1 MLEIVT
7 SNVFDAWLSGLRD
20 RQARV
25 RIIARIER
33 LGLGNPGD
41 VKPVGAGISEMRLN
55 YGPGY
60 RVYYQRHGEVLIV
73 LLAGGEKSTQAADI
87 AKAKEIAAQW
97 VRVRS

>member
-73 LLAGGEKSTQAADI
+73 LIAGGEKSTQAADI

>member
-97 VRVRS
+97 VRVRP